1 MKTDEPD
8 DLWRLLGQAKAP
20 TVSPFFSRNVLRA
33 IREEKQ
39 EKPSRFAWLSQ
50 LSHLSGRWNW
60 VTLSAST
67 CVLLVVA
74 SVAFHATQPSQRPSD
89 VAVSSTDSGS
99 SPAAAGP
106 ASSGTDAAVVLAQQ
120 VSTGPD
126 YQVINHLDELLA
138 SEETSVWLDK

>member
-39 EKPSRFAWLSQ
+39 EKPGRFAWLSR

-67 CVLLVVA
+67 CVLLVVC
-74 SVAFHATQPSQRPSD
+74 SVAFHATQPPQQQSE
-89 VAVSSTDSGS
+89 VAMNSTNSGAL
-99 SPAAAGP
+99 PAAVAP
-106 ASSGTDAAVVLAQQ
+106 APSQTDVAVVLAQQ

-126 YQVINHLDELLA
+126 YQVIKHLDELLA

>member
-1 MKTDEPD
+1 MKTDEQD

-39 EKPSRFAWLSQ
+39 EKPGVFARLFGGSQ
-50 LSHLSGRWNW
+50 SVYWRW
-60 VTLSAST
+60 TLLSASASI
-67 CVLLVVA
+67 LLAV
-74 SVAFHATQPSQRPSD
+74 SGFAFHHHT
-89 VAVSSTDSGS
+89 TE
-99 SPAAAGP
+99 PARQLAQA
-106 ASSGTDAAVVLAQQ
+106 DQVIVLAQQ
-120 VSTGPD
+120 VSTSPD